1 MRKNVDPFL
10 YNVDSLDIHGLDR
23 HSAVVMIKS
32 FIDDM
37 KRIDKKKFLI
47 VHGHGEGIL
56 KKATLDYLKTDKRV
70 LEYKLDM
77 FNDGETI
84 VYLK

>member
-1 MRKNVDPFL
+1 MRQNVDPFL
-10 YNVDSLDIHGLDR
+10 YNVDTLDIHGLDR
-23 HSAVVMIKS
+23 YSAVAMIKS
-32 FIDDM
+32 FINDM
-37 KRIDKKKFLI
+37 KRIDKKIFVI

-56 KKATLDYLKTDKRV
+56 KKATHEYLKTDKRV
-70 LEYKLDM
+70 LEYKLDI

>member
-1 MRKNVDPFL
+1 MKKIVDPFL

-37 KRIDKKKFLI
+37 KRINKKKFLI